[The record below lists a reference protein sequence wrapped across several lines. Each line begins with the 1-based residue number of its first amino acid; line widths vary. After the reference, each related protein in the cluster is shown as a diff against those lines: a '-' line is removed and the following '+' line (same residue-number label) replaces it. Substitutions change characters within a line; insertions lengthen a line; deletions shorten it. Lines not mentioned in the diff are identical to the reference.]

1 MPEIRLLHPIG
12 RQPAHRVWL
21 DSEACPPSQ
30 GVTHYSPAVAVLN
43 QAGPNPFYGGKDVMT
58 NSRLADRVDFVIG
71 VDTHKTTHTA
81 SIINI
86 QGGELGHATE
96 QTSIFGYRRLF
107 KFAGQTAPGKR
118 VWAIEST
125 GSYGSGLTTYL
136 LEQGEEVAELDRPA
150 RPARRNGAKSDLL
163 DATRAAREALARP
176 HLTQP
181 RRRGDREALRVLLR
195 TRQGAID
202 AKRVAICHL
211 KALVVSAPALLRN
224 SLDRHSTDELLTRCS
239 RLRTRLHASEEQRAT
254 LKALRSTA
262 RRVLALM
269 DEAND
274 LESDIELLVKK
285 MAPEL
290 LKETGVG
297 PLTASEIL
305 LAWSHPGRIRSEEA
319 FAMMAGVA
327 PIPASSGQ
335 IIRYRLNRRGD
346 RHLNCAL
353 HTIVLSRLTHHK
365 ETRQYAERR
374 RKEGKTER
382 EIKRC
387 LKRYLA
393 RRLFKI
399 LDNQKIEA

>member
-1 MPEIRLLHPIG
+1 
-12 RQPAHRVWL
+12 
-21 DSEACPPSQ
+21 
-30 GVTHYSPAVAVLN
+30 
-43 QAGPNPFYGGKDVMT
+43 MT
-58 NSRLADRVDFVIG
+58 KSRLADRVDFVIG

-81 SIINI
+81 SILNA
-86 QGGELGHATE
+86 QGGELVHRTE
-96 QTSIFGYRRLF
+96 QTSVFGYRRLL
-107 KFAGQTAPGKR
+107 KFVAESAPGPR

-136 LEQGEEVAELDRPA
+136 LEQGEEVAELDRPR

-163 DATRAAREALARP
+163 DATRAAREALSRQ

-202 AKRVAICHL
+202 GKRVAVCHL
-211 KALVVSAPALLRN
+211 KALIVTAPALLRN
-224 SLDRHSTDELLTRCS
+224 SLERFTTDELLSRCS
-239 RLRTRLHASEEQRAT
+239 RLRTRLHANEEHRAT

-262 RRVLALM
+262 RRGLALIA
-269 DEAND
+269 EADD

-285 MAPEL
+285 MAPAL
-290 LKETGVG
+290 LKETGIG
-297 PLTASEIL
+297 PHSAAEIL
-305 LAWSHPGRIRSEEA
+305 LAWSHAGRIRSEAA

-327 PIPASSGQ
+327 PIPASSGE
-335 IIRYRLNRRGD
+335 IVRYRLNRRGD

-365 ETRQYAERR
+365 ETREYAERR

-393 RRLFKI
+393 RRIFKI
-399 LDNQKIEA
+399 LENQPIRA